1 MKDLAMKGFIM
12 KLIVIFMGF
21 SAFLLCTAL
30 LNLLFQPYSSAT
42 WQRVRRVQLLDLPEE
57 VKQQEEQPIIIRLL
71 RPVYELIQAKVKVSR
86 VSAESIQVKLEQA
99 GLNFSP
105 EQFMAAK
112 WMAGLGAMLV
122 GTLTVLAQHRA
133 GSGISWLILVVA
145 VYFLPDIVLRS
156 KLIKR
161 REQIMEEFPDFID
174 ATRSYLS
181 SGLSIYQTIKQV
193 REIAGPG
200 MGELLEKLSAELEVF
215 DQSTALRK
223 FAQRAGLLEVQNF
236 VITIEQGI
244 NAGIPLKDIFLAQSQ
259 LMRELRKLSLKRKI
273 KQKPTYMALV
283 GGLLFINIFIIVG
296 LPALL
301 TIMAMRGIGN

>member
-1 MKDLAMKGFIM
+1 M
-12 KLIVIFMGF
+12 
-21 SAFLLCTAL
+21 
-30 LNLLFQPYSSAT
+30 
-42 WQRVRRVQLLDLPEE
+42 LDLPEE

-122 GTLTVLAQHRA
+122 GTLTVLVQHRA

-145 VYFLPDIVLRS
+145 VYFLPDILLRS

-181 SGLSIYQTIKQV
+181 SG
-193 REIAGPG
+193 
-200 MGELLEKLSAELEVF
+200 
-215 DQSTALRK
+215 
-223 FAQRAGLLEVQNF
+223 
-236 VITIEQGI
+236 
-244 NAGIPLKDIFLAQSQ
+244 
-259 LMRELRKLSLKRKI
+259 
-273 KQKPTYMALV
+273 
-283 GGLLFINIFIIVG
+283 
-296 LPALL
+296 
-301 TIMAMRGIGN
+301 

>member
-1 MKDLAMKGFIM
+1 M
-12 KLIVIFMGF
+12 KLLVIFMGI
-21 SAFLLCTAL
+21 SAFLLCSAL

-122 GTLTVLAQHRA
+122 GTLTVLVQHRA

-145 VYFLPDIVLRS
+145 VYFLPDILLRS

-161 REQIMEEFPDFID
+161 REQIMEEFP
-174 ATRSYLS
+174 
-181 SGLSIYQTIKQV
+181 
-193 REIAGPG
+193 
-200 MGELLEKLSAELEVF
+200 
-215 DQSTALRK
+215 
-223 FAQRAGLLEVQNF
+223 
-236 VITIEQGI
+236 
-244 NAGIPLKDIFLAQSQ
+244 
-259 LMRELRKLSLKRKI
+259 
-273 KQKPTYMALV
+273 
-283 GGLLFINIFIIVG
+283 
-296 LPALL
+296 
-301 TIMAMRGIGN
+301 

>member
-1 MKDLAMKGFIM
+1 MEVI
-12 KLIVIFMGF
+12 LILVGV
-21 SAFLLCTAL
+21 STFLLFTSIF
-30 LNLLFQPYSSAT
+30 NFLFRPYSGAT
-42 WQRVRRVQLLDLPEE
+42 WQRVRRIQLLDLPEE
-57 VKQQEEQPIIIRLL
+57 VKEMEEQPLVIRILH
-71 RPVYELIQAKVKVSR
+71 PVYDLIRTKVKVSR
-86 VSAESIQVKLEQA
+86 VSAETIQAKLEQA

-105 EQFMAAK
+105 EQFMAVK
-112 WMAGLGAMLV
+112 WMAGLGAMLL
-122 GTLTVLAQHRA
+122 GILALLVRQKA
-133 GSGISWLILVVA
+133 GSGISWLLIVITA
-145 VYFLPDIVLRS
+145 YYLPDILLRS

-161 REQIMEEFPDFID
+161 REQVMEEFPDFID

-200 MGELLEKLSAELEVF
+200 MSVLLEKLSAELEVY
-215 DQSTALRK
+215 DQVTALRK

-236 VITIEQGI
+236 VVTIEQGI
-244 NAGIPLKDIFLAQSQ
+244 NAGIPLKDIFLSQSQ

>member
-1 MKDLAMKGFIM
+1 M
-12 KLIVIFMGF
+12 KLLVIFMGI
-21 SAFLLCTAL
+21 SAFLLCSAL

-71 RPVYELIQAKVKVSR
+71 RPVYELIQAKVKISR

-105 EQFMAAK
+105 EQFMAVK

-122 GTLTVLAQHRA
+122 GTLTVLVQHRA
-133 GSGISWLILVVA
+133 GPGISWLILVVA

>member
-1 MKDLAMKGFIM
+1 M
-12 KLIVIFMGF
+12 KLLVIFMGI
-21 SAFLLCTAL
+21 SAFLLCSAL

-122 GTLTVLAQHRA
+122 GTLTVLVQHRA

-145 VYFLPDIVLRS
+145 VYFLPDILLRS

-200 MGELLEKLSAELEVF
+200 MGGLLEKLSAELEVF

>member
-1 MKDLAMKGFIM
+1 
-12 KLIVIFMGF
+12 
-21 SAFLLCTAL
+21 
-30 LNLLFQPYSSAT
+30 
-42 WQRVRRVQLLDLPEE
+42 
-57 VKQQEEQPIIIRLL
+57 
-71 RPVYELIQAKVKVSR
+71 
-86 VSAESIQVKLEQA
+86 
-99 GLNFSP
+99 
-105 EQFMAAK
+105 
-112 WMAGLGAMLV
+112 
-122 GTLTVLAQHRA
+122 
-133 GSGISWLILVVA
+133 
-145 VYFLPDIVLRS
+145 
-156 KLIKR
+156 
-161 REQIMEEFPDFID
+161 
-174 ATRSYLS
+174 
-181 SGLSIYQTIKQV
+181 
-193 REIAGPG
+193 